1 MMKRDYNYMT
11 LTNRTSFA
19 VVLLA
24 SMMLASCRGQIS
36 EKPPVHPQQNMD
48 FQNRFEAQEEN
59 PFFEDGRAMR
69 APVEGTVARGQLRED
84 HELYEGVDENG
95 DFVEQIPVELT
106 EELLFR
112 GKNRYDIYCAVCH
125 GGAGDGQGI
134 IMAGGY
140 GYVPA
145 PSFHQDRIREMPDG
159 EIYSA
164 IYNGVRTMPSY
175 ATQIKPEDRWAI
187 VSYVRALQQSQNA
200 SAELVA
206 SLGGNPQQLLREAQE
221 AAAAAEAEQES
232 QAAEDGADE
241 AASDSAA
248 GDEGGNV
255 SAELG
260 QQLFTRQGCQ
270 ACHSVDGSPGVG
282 PSLAGLY
289 GQQEH
294 ELEGG
299 ETVVVDDAYLHES
312 IVEPGVRI
320 AAGYQNMMTPYGHL
334 SENEIQSLIEYIKT
348 LADE

>member
-1 MMKRDYNYMT
+1 MT

-19 VVLLA
+19 AVLLA
-24 SMMLASCRGQIS
+24 SMILVSCRGQIS
-36 EKPPVHPQQNMD
+36 EKPPIHPQQNMD

-84 HELYEGVDENG
+84 HEFYEGVDENG
-95 DFVEQIPVELT
+95 DFVEEIPVDLT

-125 GGAGDGQGI
+125 GGTGDGQGI

-145 PSFHQDRIREMPDG
+145 PSYHMDRILEMPDG
-159 EIYSA
+159 ELYSA

-175 ATQIKPEDRWAI
+175 ATQIKAEDRWAI
-187 VSYVRALQQSQNA
+187 VAYIRALQQSQNA

-206 SLGGNPQQLLREAQE
+206 SLGGNPQQLLREAQQAAE
-221 AAAAAEAEQES
+221 AAAEEQES
-232 QAAEDGADE
+232 E
-241 AASDSAA
+241 AAS
-248 GDEGGNV
+248 GDETSGDTAGEGGGNV

-282 PSLAGLY
+282 PSLAGLF
-289 GQQEH
+289 GQEEH
-294 ELEGG
+294 ALEGG
-299 ETVVVDDAYLHES
+299 EAVVADEAYIQQS
-312 IVEPGVRI
+312 IVEPGARI
-320 AAGYQNMMTPYGHL
+320 AAGYQNMMTPYSHL
-334 SENEIQSLIEYIKT
+334 SEDEIQSLIEYIKT
-348 LADE
+348 LAD

>member
-1 MMKRDYNYMT
+1 MMKRDYKHMT

-19 VVLLA
+19 AVLLA
-24 SMMLASCRGQIS
+24 SMMLVSCRGQIS
-36 EKPPVHPQQNMD
+36 DKPPVHPQQNMY
-48 FQNRFEAQEEN
+48 FQERFEAQEEN

-84 HELYEGVDENG
+84 REFYEGVDEEG
-95 DFVEQIPVELT
+95 DFIDHIPVELT

-112 GKNRYDIYCAVCH
+112 GKERYDIYCAVCH

-134 IMAGGY
+134 IMTGGY

-145 PSFHQDRIREMPDG
+145 PDFHMDRIRELPDG

-164 IYNGVRTMPSY
+164 IYNGVRTMPNY
-175 ATQIKPEDRWAI
+175 ATQIKAEDRWAI
-187 VSYVRALQQSQNA
+187 VAYVRALQQSQNA

-206 SLGGNPQQLLREAQE
+206 SLGGDPQQLLQDAQQ
-221 AAAAAEAEQES
+221 AAAEAEAEQES
-232 QAAEDGADE
+232 E
-241 AASDSAA
+241 AA
-248 GDEGGNV
+248 GDDSGDEASDDAAAEAGGDV
-255 SAELG
+255 SADRG

-289 GQQEH
+289 GLEEH

-299 ETVVVDDAYLHES
+299 ETVVVDEEYLHES
-312 IVEPGVRI
+312 IVDPGVKI
-320 AAGYQNMMTPYGHL
+320 AAGYQNMMTPYSHL
-334 SENEIQSLIEYIKT
+334 SEDEIQSLIEYIKT
-348 LADE
+348 LAD